1 MGGGKGDGT
10 IKFPRRYNVWG
21 YLSTSGGISTHERL
35 KRYSPA
41 KLKNNSLFEDNAN
54 NMGFKSYNIGFAKK
68 YINAGV
74 QSIFIKSMK
83 KMCGPSG

>member
-1 MGGGKGDGT
+1 MEQLNSPDDIMSGDNSQ
-10 IKFPRRYNVWG
+10 P
-21 YLSTSGGISTHERL
+21 TSGGISTHERL

-68 YINAGV
+68 YKNAGV